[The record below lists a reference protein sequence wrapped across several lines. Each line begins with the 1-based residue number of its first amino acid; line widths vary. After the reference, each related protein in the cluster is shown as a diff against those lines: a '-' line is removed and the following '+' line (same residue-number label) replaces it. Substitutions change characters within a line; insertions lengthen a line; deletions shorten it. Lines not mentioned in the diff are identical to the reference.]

1 MMSPP
6 RPQRDAVARHL
17 LRIPDDQSGP
27 TPDVHRAF
35 SRSILVSAA
44 RCLLTYVVLPFV
56 APAVGWASGVGPVIG
71 IPLAGVAI
79 VANVVSIRRFWLADH
94 RWRWGYTAIGL
105 SVIGLLVVLLVQD
118 LVELLT

>member
-1 MMSPP
+1 MSPP
-6 RPQRDAVARHL
+6 RPQRDVVVRQV
-17 LRIPDDQSGP
+17 LRIPDELDCP
-27 TPDVHRAF
+27 APDVHRAF

-44 RCLLTYVVLPFV
+44 RCLLTYVLLPFV

-94 RWRWGYTAIGL
+94 RWRWGYTVIGL
-105 SVIGLLVVLLVQD
+105 SVIGLLIVLIVQD
-118 LVELLT
+118 LVDLFS

>member
-1 MMSPP
+1 M
-6 RPQRDAVARHL
+6 
-17 LRIPDDQSGP
+17 LRIPDDHGGP

-44 RCLLTYVVLPFV
+44 RCLLTYLILPFV

-71 IPLAGVAI
+71 IPLAAVAI

-105 SVIGLLVVLLVQD
+105 SVIGLLVVLLAQD
-118 LVELLT
+118 VVELLT